1 MEIYVRGEGEKS
13 FQPDQIV
20 FDIEISN
27 VYSSYEV
34 ALIKGEESV
43 LEFLNLMKGFG
54 LNFEDFKTV
63 RYQIRDEIDYSGKE
77 RKKTGVRYLRELKL
91 KMDFDIVKMSKIIE
105 ASSKLKNAPKMS
117 VRYGLKDTKTA
128 ERELYVDAY
137 QNAKMQADII
147 ASAGGLKVVKC
158 AKSSFNNIENS
169 FYSESRYESGCLEK
183 RCCSS
188 ASDIMAQTYIPDDI
202 VVEQEIY
209 CVFIA
214 E

>member
-1 MEIYVRGEGEKS
+1 
-13 FQPDQIV
+13 
-20 FDIEISN
+20 
-27 VYSSYEV
+27 
-34 ALIKGEESV
+34 
-43 LEFLNLMKGFG
+43 
-54 LNFEDFKTV
+54 
-63 RYQIRDEIDYSGKE
+63 
-77 RKKTGVRYLRELKL
+77 
-91 KMDFDIVKMSKIIE
+91 MSKIIE

-137 QNAKMQADII
+137 QNAKIQADII

-158 AKSSFNNIENS
+158 AKSSFKNIENS
-169 FYSESRYESGCLEK
+169 FYSESRYEYGCLEK